1 VADNRP
7 GSNWLA
13 LVVVIA
19 PVLAV
24 LAIALL
30 LYLTSTET

>member
-1 VADNRP
+1 VADQP
-7 GSNWLA
+7 GSHRLA

-19 PVLAV
+19 PVIAI

-30 LYLTSTET
+30 LYLSE